1 MSLPYF
7 PMFPSDFEAKT
18 SHLTLAEDGAYN
30 RLLRICWMTP
40 GCSIP
45 TDEAWIMRRVRAFT
59 EADKEAVRDVLGEF
73 FTANDG
79 RYSNAKLTRIWL
91 EANEAHEKRKNAG
104 SRGGKAKA
112 LKTKETGS
120 SNAKAMLKQPEPEPE
135 PEVIKEEP
143 KGSLPE
149 LPSGEL
155 FSAQPVND
163 TAEAVAEYNRA
174 ATEAGWPQVQKMTPA
189 RSKSLRARLKDCGGM
204 DGWRHA
210 LQSAAQSDF
219 LCGRTSRPWSGF
231 GFDWL
236 IKPQNFTKLME
247 GNYDNRD
254 HHHATAAGR
263 QHPARAGGYGSGT
276 VDAFAA
282 VAAQLQREQ
291 AGG

>member
-59 EADKEAVRDVLGEF
+59 EADKEAVRAVLVEF
-73 FTANDG
+73 FTVENG

-104 SRGGKAKA
+104 AKGGKSKA

-120 SNAKAMLKQPEPEPE
+120 SNATAMPKQPEPEPE
-135 PEVIKEEP
+135 PKVREEAKASSSDLSSP
-143 KGSLPE
+143 HP
-149 LPSGEL
+149 
-155 FSAQPVND
+155 AND
-163 TAEAVAEYNRA
+163 QSIAVTRYNDAAEA
-174 ATEAGWPQVQKMTPA
+174 AGWPKIQKLSPA
-189 RSKSLRARLKDCGGM
+189 RSRQLKARLAECGGPE
-204 DGWRHA
+204 GWEVA
-210 LQSAAQSDF
+210 LRKAFDSDF
-219 LCGRTSRPWSGF
+219 CRGRTAKPWHGF

-236 IKPQNFTKLME
+236 IKSQNFTKLME
-247 GNYDNRD
+247 GNYDNRT
-254 HHHATAAGR
+254 HHTDRTPAA
-263 QHPARAGGYGSGT
+263 HGSENRS
-276 VDAFAA
+276 DAAF
-282 VAAQLQREQ
+282 EQ
-291 AGG
+291 ALRLAGLGQA